1 MIIISDEIVLLKNY
15 NEKIISQ
22 YAKKFSNME
31 LLDPAYEKISDYDIN
46 TIDFNFTSIKALYNE
61 TKGTIIDLFG
71 LIVEV
76 ESGSFKS
83 NSDGRN
89 NERKTIKIIGQKQI
103 VLDVTLWN
111 DQVITK
117 YFYNYNNIF

>member
-1 MIIISDEIVLLKNY
+1 
-15 NEKIISQ
+15 
-22 YAKKFSNME
+22 ME

>member
-1 MIIISDEIVLLKNY
+1 MIIISDEVVLLKNY

>member
-1 MIIISDEIVLLKNY
+1 MIIISDEVVLLKNY

-117 YFYNYNNIF
+117 YFYNYNIIF

>member
-1 MIIISDEIVLLKNY
+1 MIIISDEVVLLKNY

-103 VLDVTLWN
+103 VLDVTLWT